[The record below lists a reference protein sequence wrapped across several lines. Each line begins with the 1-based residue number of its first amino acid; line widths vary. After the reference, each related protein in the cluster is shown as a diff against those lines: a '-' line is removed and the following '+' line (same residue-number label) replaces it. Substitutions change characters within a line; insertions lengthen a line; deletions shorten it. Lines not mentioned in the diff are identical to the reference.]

1 MGSSKKFILN
11 FSKDFCKNFND
22 INEKQFIVKSKLIA
36 DCGIVYSEGYNS
48 SSYIEKMKQGYLAM
62 RELNLELSEYGF
74 ESYINDL
81 NEYEASL

>member
-11 FSKDFCKNFND
+11 FGSSLRENFSNID
-22 INEKQFIVKSKLIA
+22 KKQFIINSKLIV
-36 DCGIVYSEGYNS
+36 DCGIVYSEGYNNGS
-48 SSYIEKMKQGYLAM
+48 CIEKMKQGYLAM
-62 RELNLELSEYGF
+62 KELNLELSEYGF